1 MPTHTYIRPDD
12 ERVDPGENASSFVP
26 RLHIDNQKAL
36 RETRHVGGSWRCA
49 AQSQAFSTHPRAW
62 WGTAF
67 AVPLYPGATTLN
79 VTVALSCTVADGS
92 VRVAIE
98 GRESA
103 AQTVTA
109 GAGVTYLTFS
119 VPSPSV
125 QAPRDAFATI
135 QFRSGMTAASGTT
148 TIQGGEG
155 NDLTISGGGSSAA
168 PTAQHFAFRAPDAD
182 RPVGED
188 AQWHEG
194 YYYAGTLYDG
204 IVRHGYRVW
213 PAISA
218 DSSLESGG
226 KLAAYPLTQFL
237 LQSYAFWLSGL
248 DATDLVP
255 ESNVAPGLPIY
266 SADLATLQREHA
278 AMYEARIPIAMRDY
292 RRGSGG
298 CVVGALNWSVVAEQY
313 APSVADAVCLTLPG
327 YGDLE
332 TRVGSPP
339 LSMDGTS
346 PASFPVDPGVVE
358 DLESMGTVSTG
369 LAVGMRKSADDT
381 GTLVAFGIRY
391 SPSYWGGRDLM
402 HLSGGGGSDLDR
414 MIPVRLSDV
423 GRYAYLG
430 DDNRPYATT
439 GIYVTAAQARTVRTY
454 TPQLLP
460 SSTAVLPG
468 EIVRG
473 KTGTYDGPAE
483 ISASGF
489 AVFQS
494 CLRVLYSSLAPSTGF
509 TFTASATTWIDYL
522 VIRTSEITSITT
534 PSETQVR
541 ATVVGKNVVVTVAVY
556 TLAGSLVDDAVL
568 GGLPTAA
575 FSVATDNL
583 TLAPATTYRVKVTV
597 TWGSDPGLNVL
608 AEPQLQ
614 ALTLNELAS

>member
-1 MPTHTYIRPDD
+1 MPTYTYIRPDD
-12 ERVDPGENASSFVP
+12 ERVEPGESANSFTP

-49 AQSQAFSTHPRAW
+49 SQSLAFSTHPRAW

-92 VRVAIE
+92 VRIAIE

-103 AQTVTA
+103 AQTVTE
-109 GAGVTYLTFS
+109 GAGVTYLTFA
-119 VPSPSV
+119 VPSPPV

-135 QFRSGMTAASGTT
+135 QFQSGMTAASGTT

-155 NDLTISGGGSSAA
+155 NDLQVSGSGGSGAQ
-168 PTAQHFAFRAPDAD
+168 TAQHFAFRAPDPD

-237 LQSYAFWLSGL
+237 LQSYAFWLSGV
-248 DATDLVP
+248 DTTDLVP
-255 ESNVAPGLPIY
+255 ESNVAPGAPIY
-266 SADLATLQREHA
+266 SADLVTLQREHA
-278 AMYEARIPIAMRDY
+278 AMYEARVPIAMRDY
-292 RRGSGG
+292 SITLSG
-298 CVVGALNWSVVAEQY
+298 CVVGSLGWSVVADQY
-313 APSVADAVCLTLPG
+313 VPSGADAVCLTLPG
-327 YGDLE
+327 RGDLE

-346 PASFPVDPGVVE
+346 PASFPVDPDVVE
-358 DLESMGTVSTG
+358 DLESIGTVSTG
-369 LAVGMRKSADDT
+369 FVGGMRRSADDT

-391 SPSYWGGRDLM
+391 FPDYWGGRDLM

-414 MIPVRLSDV
+414 MIPVRLNDV

-430 DDNRPYATT
+430 DDNRPYSTR
-439 GIYVTAAQARTVRTY
+439 GVYITAAQARTVRTY
-454 TPQLLP
+454 SPRDLP

-473 KTGTYDGPAE
+473 QTGDYDGPAE
-483 ISASGF
+483 ISASGL
-489 AVFQS
+489 AVFTG
-494 CLRVLYSSLAPSTGF
+494 CLRVLYSSLRSSAGV
-509 TFTASATTWIDYL
+509 TFTASSTTWIDYL
-522 VIRTSEITSITT
+522 VIRTSEITAIVDPT
-534 PSETQVR
+534 ETQVR
-541 ATVVGKNVVVTVAVY
+541 ATVVGKNVEVTVSVY
-556 TLAGSLVDDAVL
+556 TLAGSLVDDVVL

-575 FSVATDNL
+575 FSVAQDSVSL
-583 TLAPATTYRVKVTV
+583 EPATTYRVKVTV
-597 TWGSDPGLNVL
+597 TWKEDPELNVL

-614 ALTLNELAS
+614 AFTLQELPG